1 MQKRKKRLWSLDS
14 RLHETTFWSIRHLL
28 LMEQRQTCPWGNAN
42 GICQSC
48 AIKRST
54 YSARAALAPGVPSQK
69 MKKWKNEL
77 EYLDESCISC
87 LSAYSHHLSFI
98 LSLSHS
104 HQTKLEI
111 VWKAEKLMKSLE
123 CLLCARN
130 GCLPRLPCNE
140 RNEHI
145 SKTWD
150 VCKACCG
157 RLCDNWIK
165 RLGSMESRNVCK
177 FEIHW
182 NTVYTDEWGKI
193 SPGVIPNS
201 VRGTMQAKK
210 ICAHVFF
217 QF

>member
-1 MQKRKKRLWSLDS
+1 MRKCKWHLSKLRHQAFHILCAGSASSRGSLA
-14 RLHETTFWSIRHLL
+14 HL
-28 LMEQRQTCPWGNAN
+28 ENE
-42 GICQSC
+42 
-48 AIKRST
+48 
-54 YSARAALAPGVPSQK
+54 K
-69 MKKWKNEL
+69 MKKWTGISRKLSWN
-77 EYLDESCISC
+77 LDESCISC

-150 VCKACCG
+150 VCKASCG

-182 NTVYTDEWGKI
+182 NTVYTEEWGKI

-210 ICAHVFF
+210 ICAHAFF